1 MQQVIINLS
10 INARDAMPNG
20 GKLLIETNM
29 IFLDESFTCDHPE
42 MNPGAHVMLAISDTG
57 TGIDPAILS
66 RIFEPFFTTKEVGKG
81 TGLGLSTTFG
91 TIKQSGGHISVYSEP
106 GYGTI
111 FKIYLPVSESS
122 VEVSNELEEL
132 SRVSGGMETI
142 LIVEDEPR
150 LRELAV
156 RTLRDHGYLVL
167 EAANGKA
174 ALLLAKE
181 YPDLKLELLLTDMI
195 MPEMS
200 GRRLAEELKK
210 EQPEMEILY
219 MSGYTDDAIVQQG
232 VLEQGL
238 PFLQKPFTREALA
251 RKVRAVLDKSPQ
263 PDELAAAGFSNL

>member
-1 MQQVIINLS
+1 
-10 INARDAMPNG
+10 
-20 GKLLIETNM
+20 
-29 IFLDESFTCDHPE
+29 
-42 MNPGAHVMLAISDTG
+42 
-57 TGIDPAILS
+57 
-66 RIFEPFFTTKEVGKG
+66 
-81 TGLGLSTTFG
+81 
-91 TIKQSGGHISVYSEP
+91 
-106 GYGTI
+106 
-111 FKIYLPVSESS
+111 LPVSESS